1 VTPGADYAGRRRR
14 AAAALSDLDAD
25 GLVVSTLV
33 NVRYLTGF
41 TGSNAVYL
49 LRAGGTG
56 TLLTDGRYRD
66 QAASETGAE
75 PVVARNVIATAAEQL
90 KGTWACETHTLT
102 VDLHQELESS
112 PATLIPAGR
121 IVETLREVKDDDEIR
136 TLERAC
142 SISVE
147 ALRGLI
153 EADAFAGR
161 TERQVARDLEQRMY
175 DAGADALAFE
185 TILASGPNSAI
196 PHHRPTDRV
205 LQGGDLV
212 KIDFG
217 ARVDGYHADCTRTL
231 VVGRASAWQKEIHAA
246 VQKAQAAGVSALR
259 AGAEVNECDRV
270 AREVLEA
277 AGWLEYF
284 TTGIGH
290 GVGLEIHEDP
300 FVGRRSAGTLAA
312 GTALTME
319 PGIYVPDRGGVR
331 IEDTVIVDDSPRV
344 LTTLTTDLLE
354 IA

>member
-1 VTPGADYAGRRRR
+1 MTPGADYAGRRQR
-14 AAAALSDLDAD
+14 AAAAVSELGAD

-41 TGSNAVYL
+41 TGSNAAYL
-49 LRAGGTG
+49 LAADGTG

-66 QAASETGAE
+66 QATLETGAE
-75 PVVARNVIATAAEQL
+75 PVVARNLVGTAAEQI

-102 VDLHQELESS
+102 VDSYKELESS
-112 PATLIPAGR
+112 SASRVPAGR
-121 IVETLREVKDDDEIR
+121 IIESLRQVKDDAEIR
-136 TLERAC
+136 ALERAC
-142 SISVE
+142 NISVE

-153 EADAFAGR
+153 ESNAFAGR

-175 DAGADALAFE
+175 EAGADALAFE

-205 LQGGDLV
+205 LQRGDLV

-217 ARVDGYHADCTRTL
+217 ARVDGYHADCTRTFVL
-231 VVGRASAWQKEIHAA
+231 GRASAWQREVHAV

-259 AGAEVNECDRV
+259 AGEGVNECDRV
-270 AREVLEA
+270 AREMLEE

-300 FVGRRSAGTLAA
+300 FVGRSSAGTLAA

-319 PGIYVPDRGGVR
+319 PGIYVPGRGGVR

-344 LTTLTTDLLE
+344 LTTMTTDLLE